1 MDELQVTGELVRVV
15 EATKGEGQNK
25 TLCAMVKKIE
35 DNMAK
40 LHVFITQV
48 AGGVIKYSAGACWVA
63 CQTQALQQPEH

>member
-48 AGGVIKYSAGACWVA
+48 AGGVIKYSPGACWVA